1 MTKAVSFATNASR
14 QAYQLSTDSRTHNLV
29 LQDDTRNQVLS
40 RKTTYIFEGQAKDVH
55 KCSKEIKEIKKLKA
69 KK

>member
-1 MTKAVSFATNASR
+1 MTKAVCFARNARR

-29 LQDDTRNQVLS
+29 LQDDTRNEVAS
-40 RKTTYIFEGQAKDVH
+40 TKTTNIFEGQAKDVH
-55 KCSKEIKEIKKLKA
+55 KCSKEIKVIKKIKA